1 MGFIHQTQ
9 IISHALFAVFYP
21 NQCQICDVDLTMNEK
36 HVCLACS
43 YDLPYIAQNEY
54 QLQQLQQLF
63 WGRVE
68 VESVFSLLNYQR
80 GNQTQR
86 ILHQL
91 KYKKKKKLGS
101 YFGEVL
107 GATIIAET
115 KFDLI
120 LPIPLHPKKERQR
133 GFNQSSIIAE
143 GIAKKINIPV
153 SKKYLIRHAY
163 NESQTQFSKYDRWHN
178 VKRIFKVMHPHELE
192 NKHVLLV
199 DDVLT
204 TGATLEACV
213 VELMQI
219 KNCTIS
225 IATLAARI

>member
-1 MGFIHQTQ
+1 MGFRHQTQ
-9 IISHALFAVFYP
+9 IIGHAFFAVFYP
-21 NQCQICDVDLTMNEK
+21 NQCQICNVDLTMNEK

-54 QLQQLQQLF
+54 QLQQLRQLF

-68 VESVFSLLNYQR
+68 IQSVFSLLNYQR

-91 KYKKKKKLGS
+91 KYKKKKKLGT

-107 GATIIAET
+107 GATIAAES

-133 GFNQSSIIAE
+133 GFNQSLMIAE
-143 GIAKKINIPV
+143 GISKKINVPI
-153 SKKYLIRHAY
+153 STKHLIRHAY
-163 NESQTQFSKYDRWHN
+163 NQSQTQFSKYDRWQN
-178 VKRIFKVMHPHELE
+178 VKRIFKVKHSSDLE
-192 NKHVLLV
+192 HKHVLLV

-213 VELMQI
+213 AELMEI
-219 KNCTIS
+219 NNCTIS

>member
-1 MGFIHQTQ
+1 MGIIHQTQ
-9 IISHALFAVFYP
+9 LISHALVAIFYP
-21 NQCQICDVDLTMNEK
+21 NNCQICAVDLTMNEK
-36 HVCLACS
+36 HVCLSCS
-43 YDLPYIAQNEY
+43 YDLPYIVQNEY
-54 QLQQLQQLF
+54 QLQQLRQLF

-68 VESVFSLLNYQR
+68 VKSIFSLLNYQR
-80 GNQTQR
+80 GNQTQQ

-91 KYKKKKKLGS
+91 KYKKKTKLGG

-107 GATIIAET
+107 GATIPAEY
-115 KFDLI
+115 KFDFI

-143 GIAKKINIPV
+143 GISRKIGVPV
-153 SKKYLIRHAY
+153 STKFLVRQMY
-163 NESQTQFSKYDRWHN
+163 NASQTQFSKYDRWEN
-178 VKRIFKVMHPHELE
+178 VKRIFKVVHPHLLE

-204 TGATLEACV
+204 TGATLESCV